1 MSCPAHASPSPPLVR
16 IRGVPPS
23 LTLLLL
29 VPFVVLILGYH
40 PFAGDAGLYVAGIR
54 HTLAPSLYP
63 VNAAFVTAFAHGSIF
78 AVTLAML
85 VRLTR
90 LPLVWML
97 LIAHLASVWLFL
109 CASRAVAARV
119 FATESARWCA
129 TLLAAVCCALP
140 VAGTALV
147 LMDPYLTARSF
158 STPLSLFAV
167 AACLDRARPRP
178 ARLRTAILLACAV
191 LFHPLM
197 GMYAAVF
204 VVVLALIGNRRTR
217 AAVLF
222 CCAAGIIAAVAC
234 EIARGAPVSS
244 AYREA
249 VLLPQRSFLFLARWR
264 WYELLG
270 LVLPLLLFGA
280 ATQKYPPSTSIGA
293 LCRASIA
300 IGTTSFV
307 IAALFIPPSGPYLLV
322 PLQVLRSFHVIYLV
336 GVVLCGGILGSLWQ
350 RNGAAAAA
358 VLVLIAAAMFQVERV
373 SSPDCDRIELP
384 GRVPANPYEQAFL
397 WVQGHTPRDAVF
409 AFNPRL
415 VYLPGEDEQGF
426 RAISERDHLTDDK
439 DAGVVAILPAL
450 AGRWAFQRNSELF
463 VDSMTDAQRFA
474 SLASLGATW
483 LLLAP
488 DAQTSFPCPF
498 RNRVVQVCQLVLLPT
513 IPPPKAN
520 GPGLLTRAV
529 PFSNPSPLISVRCFT
544 APSVRCRSPRCSS
557 RPSTSPG

>member
-1 MSCPAHASPSPPLVR
+1 MASPAQAPASPPLAR
-16 IRGVPPS
+16 TRGVPAS
-23 LTLLLL
+23 LTLLFV
-29 VPFVVLILGYH
+29 VPFVLFIHGYH

-54 HTLAPSLYP
+54 HALSPSLYP
-63 VNAAFVTAFAHGSIF
+63 VNAAFVTAFTRHSIF
-78 AVTLAML
+78 AVALATL
-85 VRLTR
+85 VRVTR
-90 LPLVWML
+90 LPLVFAL
-97 LIAHLASVWLFL
+97 LVAQFATLWLFL
-109 CASRAVAARV
+109 CVSRALAARL
-119 FATESARWCA
+119 FTAEPARWCA
-129 TLLAAVCCALP
+129 ALLAAVCCALP

-147 LMDPYLTARSF
+147 LMDPYVTARSF

-167 AACLDRARPRP
+167 AACLDRAW
-178 ARLRTAILLACAV
+178 LRTLILLACAM

-197 GMYAAVF
+197 GAFAMAY
-204 VVVLALIGNRRTR
+204 VVVLALIGNGRTR
-217 AAVLF
+217 AAVLL
-222 CCAAGIIAAVAC
+222 CCGAGIAAAVAC
-234 EIARGAPVSS
+234 EFARNAPISF

-513 IPPPKAN
+513 ILRPKAN